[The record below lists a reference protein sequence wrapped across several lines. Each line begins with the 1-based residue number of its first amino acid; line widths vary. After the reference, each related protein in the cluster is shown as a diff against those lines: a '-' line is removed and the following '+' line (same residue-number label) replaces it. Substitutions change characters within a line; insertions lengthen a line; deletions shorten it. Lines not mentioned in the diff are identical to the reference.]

1 MFNSCRLS
9 GGCRLT
15 SAKKASIVWLNRSCL
30 PLPCGF
36 LGFGI
41 DQPDTKQIAGAL
53 HHACSVLRPIV
64 KIESP
69 WKPKFQHGFL
79 QGVFYNTLLHRP
91 VKLTVENVSGS
102 IVNQAGEVG
111 LCLYTAKI
119 EHKSI
124 FNISL
129 PQVMPV
135 QPLKSLG
142 SVPFVIVKL
151 HHCGG
156 IPCTAQSILQCGSL
170 QKSGRSLLLQLQDFN
185 NCRDAPAGKFPA

>member
-1 MFNSCRLS
+1 MRKRTLSLLLASTLSLSLAFPALAAESDTAPRLYPV
-9 GGCRLT
+9 LT
-15 SAKKASIVWLNRSCL
+15 
-30 PLPCGF
+30 
-36 LGFGI
+36 
-41 DQPDTKQIAGAL
+41 
-53 HHACSVLRPIV
+53 
-64 KIESP
+64 ESEITY
-69 WKPKFQHGFL
+69 
-79 QGVFYNTLLHRP
+79 VP
-91 VKLTVENVSGS
+91 VS
-102 IVNQAGEVG
+102 
-111 LCLYTAKI
+111 YTHLDVYKRQ